1 MLDNLFSSVLTNGTF
16 TGSTFALMTMV
27 AFVCGLIIA
36 GTYLFKKRSSKS
48 FLITLILLPPIV
60 ELIILL
66 VNGNLGA
73 GVAVAGAFSLVRFR
87 SVPGKGQE
95 ITGIFLAMTVG
106 LASGMGY
113 IGVALLFTVMV
124 SAVSLILN
132 SINLG
137 ESGEKVLKI
146 TVPENLDFEGKFEN
160 TFEKYLKSYT
170 YEEVRTTNM
179 GSLYKLT
186 LSVILKENI
195 STKDFLDEIRTGNGN
210 LDVSLGRMIEK
221 NDVL

>member
-1 MLDNLFSSVLTNGTF
+1 MLDNLFSSVLNNGTF

-27 AFVCGLIIA
+27 SFVCGMIIA
-36 GTYLFKKRSSKS
+36 GTYLLKNRSSKS

-60 ELIILL
+60 EVIILL

-87 SVPGKGQE
+87 SVPGRGQE

-124 SAVSLILN
+124 SVISMILN
-132 SINLG
+132 SIKIG
-137 ESGEKVLKI
+137 ESSEKVLKI

-160 TFEKYLKSYT
+160 TFEKYLKSFT

-186 LSVILKENI
+186 LSVVLKDHI
-195 STKDFLDEIRTGNGN
+195 STKEFLDEIRTGNGN

-221 NDVL
+221 NDAL